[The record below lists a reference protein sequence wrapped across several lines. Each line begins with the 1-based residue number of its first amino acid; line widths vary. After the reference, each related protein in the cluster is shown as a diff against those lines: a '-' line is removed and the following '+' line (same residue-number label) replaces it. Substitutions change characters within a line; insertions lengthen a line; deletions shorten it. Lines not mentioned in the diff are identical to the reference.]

1 MFTEVSTFVLFI
13 FPYLANT
20 LYFLSLKI
28 FIYSFKGV
36 NVNVTPVTSLVLHI
50 LYHLLTKCYES
61 NLKLI
66 LTNFS
71 TLLTMLSKGPLSF
84 KKVIFLKCKETF
96 ITKTSLVLHR
106 RVDMQDTVKPLYNA
120 LLYNANPA

>member
-13 FPYLANT
+13 FPNLANT

-36 NVNVTPVTSLVLHI
+36 NVNVTPVTSLVLHS

-71 TLLTMLSKGPLSF
+71 TLLNMLPKGPLSF
-84 KKVIFLKCKETF
+84 EKVIFFNVRKLSLLKRHTGV
-96 ITKTSLVLHR
+96 TL
-106 RVDMQDTVKPLYNA
+106 PNG
-120 LLYNANPA
+120 